1 MAFLDYLQTTAYSEW
16 VQVSWGWAWALTI
29 HAFGNATVVG
39 LAWIIALRL
48 WGFFRTIPTTSLRT
62 LFPFIWVGVAFQV
75 YSGVTLW
82 MSKPGKYVK
91 DWVFDTKFTF
101 VVLGVITT
109 LIFQKLYSREVADWQ
124 ASGVVSKTGKQWVT
138 IMAICWGMVTI
149 MGRLT
154 AYLGQLYGGG

>member
-1 MAFLDYLQTTAYSEW
+1 MAFLQWLQTTPYSEW

-48 WGFFRTIPTTSLRT
+48 WGFFRTIPATSLRT
-62 LFPFIWVGVAFQV
+62 LFPFIWIGVVFQV

-82 MSKPGKYVK
+82 MSKPAKYVT
-91 DWVFDTKFTF
+91 DWVFDTKFSF
-101 VVLGVITT
+101 VVLGVVTT
-109 LIFQKLYSREVADWQ
+109 LIFQKLYTREVADWQ
-124 ASGVVSKTGKQWVT
+124 SSGVVSKAGKKWVT
-138 IMAICWGMVTI
+138 FMALSWGMVTI